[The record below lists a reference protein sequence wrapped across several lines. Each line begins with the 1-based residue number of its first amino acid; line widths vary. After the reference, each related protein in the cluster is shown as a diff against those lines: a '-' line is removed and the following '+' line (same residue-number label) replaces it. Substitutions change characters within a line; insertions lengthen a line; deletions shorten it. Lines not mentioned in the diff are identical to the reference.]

1 MNKTELL
8 EAFTDYL
15 DAQELD
21 AQEDKQDSEQED
33 YDQQTDLYALFVEMS
48 ALKNEVKTQARQF
61 KTAMDDFRE
70 VFHSLKEHQAWLED
84 ELEKKE
90 KQHQQI
96 SQKISRRF
104 LLDLISLRDRI
115 LLSLNS
121 LNDYQPGSIE
131 KLFGTKQSFKQSVI
145 EGQTITLKHIDR
157 QLKQHRVRLIQTENQ
172 TMNPRLMKVVAL
184 GNQPELENGVILE
197 EIRAGFILHLKG
209 NKQLLRPAE
218 VKVNKLEQ

>member
-1 MNKTELL
+1 VNKSELL
-8 EAFTDYL
+8 KAFNDY
-15 DAQELD
+15 LD
-21 AQEDKQDSEQED
+21 AQEDKQDGEQEQ

-61 KTAMDDFRE
+61 KSAIDDFRQ
-70 VFHSLKEHQAWLED
+70 VFHSLKEQQTWLED

-90 KQHQQI
+90 QQQRQI
-96 SQKISRRF
+96 SQKIRRRF

-121 LNDYQPGSIE
+121 FNNYQPGRME
-131 KLFGTKQSFKQSVI
+131 GLFGTKQSFHNSVI

-184 GNQPELENGVILE
+184 GNQPDLENGIILE
-197 EIRAGFILHLKG
+197 EIRAGFILQLNG
-209 NKQLLRPAE
+209 SKQLLRPAE